1 MGVISGLITSVVLFV
16 ISLVI
21 GAGAIYAG
29 GYLVSGTD
37 DRRKAVWTA
46 LFCALGWG
54 LISLVFGW
62 IPVLGGLLVTVL
74 GFAVY
79 VGVINTQYPGD
90 WVEAAAIGFVAWI
103 AARVVMIVLGPLLG
117 VGALGVPWV

>member
-1 MGVISGLITSVVLFV
+1 MGVISGLVTSVVLFA

-21 GAGAIYAG
+21 GAAAIYAG
-29 GYLVSGTD
+29 GYLVTGTD

-54 LISLVFGW
+54 LISLLFEW
-62 IPVLGGLLVTVL
+62 IPFLGPLIVTVV
-74 GFAVY
+74 GFAIY

-90 WVEAAAIGFVAWI
+90 WIKAAAIGFVAWI
-103 AARVVMIVLGPLLG
+103 AASVVTMILG
-117 VGALGVPWV
+117 VGALGVP